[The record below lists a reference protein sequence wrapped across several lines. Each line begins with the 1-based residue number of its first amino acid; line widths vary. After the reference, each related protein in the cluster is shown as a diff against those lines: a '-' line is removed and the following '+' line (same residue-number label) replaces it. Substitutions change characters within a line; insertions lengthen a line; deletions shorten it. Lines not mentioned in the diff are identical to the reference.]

1 VLNEQVQM
9 SDRHDGIFVSFYDRA
24 WSALT
29 LRLSVCESR
38 QMPDAESSLQFMRLD
53 RSQPGVAVVT
63 LDRPERL
70 NALSWPMVDEFL
82 AVCNDLANDQRLRVV
97 ILTGAGR
104 GFCAGLDLQDRDD
117 ALGGDDDV
125 YLVSVRQE
133 KIAHLAIAL
142 RAMPQPVIAAVNGA
156 AAGGGLAL
164 ALASDLRLAA
174 PEASFHASFIKVGL
188 SGCDAGVSYLLPRLV
203 GLGIASELMLTGR
216 RVDADEA
223 ARIGLVNRL
232 VPQDRLLDAAHEL
245 AHEIAANSPFGVWMT
260 KKGLQCNVDAP
271 SLEVAVE
278 LENRTQVLATRTADM
293 TEAVA
298 AHSEKRDAVFQ
309 WR

>member
-1 VLNEQVQM
+1 
-9 SDRHDGIFVSFYDRA
+9 
-24 WSALT
+24 
-29 LRLSVCESR
+29 
-38 QMPDAESSLQFMRLD
+38 MPDSEGSRQFMRID
-53 RSQPGVAVVT
+53 RERAGVAVIT
-63 LDRPERL
+63 LNRPERL

-82 AVCNDLANDQRLRVV
+82 AVVDELANDERLRTV

-117 ALGGDDDV
+117 ALGGGDDI

-133 KIAHLAIAL
+133 KIARLALSL

-164 ALASDLRLAA
+164 ALASDLRVAA
-174 PEASFHASFIKVGL
+174 AEASFHASFIRVGL

-223 ARIGLVNRL
+223 ARIGLVNR
-232 VPQDRLLDAAHEL
+232 VVAADDLLGTAHEL
-245 AHEIAANSPFGVWMT
+245 ADEIAANSPFGVWMT

-271 SLEVAVE
+271 SLEAAVE

-293 TEAVA
+293 SEAVA
-298 AHSEKRDAVFQ
+298 AFKEKRSAVFN